1 MDVTKIYET
10 VDAWAKKLADDVENY
25 KRRMLEEVEQ
35 LKTEIAAA
43 KRAPEDLL
51 IARDATAMLAGVGQI
66 VVNCYQGEVQ
76 PMQVR
81 LQFDHSY
88 DIPLG
93 EVRLPAMK
101 EHARNQ
107 RTAGR
112 YRAIVLL
119 FKEGE

>member
-25 KRRMLEEVEQ
+25 KKRMLEEVEQ

-66 VVNCYQGEVQ
+66 FVNCYHGEVQ
-76 PMQVR
+76 PTQVR

-93 EVRLPAMK
+93 EVRLPAEK
-101 EHARNQ
+101 ENGRNQ
-107 RTAGR
+107 RAAGR

>member
-66 VVNCYQGEVQ
+66 FVNCYQGEVQ
-76 PMQVR
+76 PTQVR

-93 EVRLPAMK
+93 EVRLPATK
-101 EHARNQ
+101 ENSRNQ
-107 RTAGR
+107 RAAGR